1 MCFLLSMELREK
13 WQRTSNAWLL
23 CPWSHKQF
31 WNGGKI
37 AGGPFLRASL
47 SCLFAWQVWTLGC
60 FSYLI
65 MNTAVGFGHRPE
77 VAQWR
82 RELVS
87 LTRVNSQ
94 ISALWRTVTW
104 YRPSF
109 TSRQCRIRTLWKWA
123 AVSPD
128 GPWPQQITTY
138 SPHCYWL
145 WRVILKVIQ
154 RNPHFTMTF
163 AFHGTQSLWH
173 LLEIS

>member
-109 TSRQCRIRTLWKWA
+109 TSRQCRIDPNSVEMSCCQSRWTLAPADYHLFSTLLLALK
-123 AVSPD
+123 S
-128 GPWPQQITTY
+128 Y
-138 SPHCYWL
+138 SES
-145 WRVILKVIQ
+145 
-154 RNPHFTMTF
+154 NT
-163 AFHGTQSLWH
+163 A
-173 LLEIS
+173 